1 MRGSRLVGVLW
12 APVAWG
18 VPLLTTPAE
27 AESPVAPAVWYR
39 ASAECPTG
47 PEFLGKIADG
57 ATRARLAQA
66 GDHIEFVVT
75 LLAGNGETVGRLERQ
90 TNGGTVAIRELRD
103 ATCAQVADAL
113 ALSLGLTLDPA
124 RSGSEAPNAQPTP
137 ASEPAAA
144 AAPAAPLPAAPAP
157 APTQVTVAEAPAA
170 RSMQQTHDQPASP
183 ARRGLALGVT
193 AGALT
198 GLATQTMFRGSAF
211 VDIARASSRLSWRL
225 AFVGARGESPTPL
238 GSVGR
243 WLLAGR
249 GELCPWR
256 WGGAAWGVSPCAA
269 FELGATSASV
279 GEQSD
284 HALWATPGVALR
296 ASVAVSPALNLEA
309 AAGALLPL
317 IRGQVF
323 YATQPLYQDEIIAFN
338 AELGIS
344 FGQL

>member
-12 APVAWG
+12 APVACG
-18 VPLLTTPAE
+18 VLVTTPA
-27 AESPVAPAVWYR
+27 AADGPVAPAVWYR

-47 PEFLGKIADG
+47 PEFLGKIADS

-75 LLAGNGETVGRLERQ
+75 LVTGNGETVGRLERQ
-90 TNGGTVAIRELRD
+90 TQGGTVAIRELRD
-103 ATCAQVADAL
+103 ATCVQVADAL
-113 ALSLGLTLDPA
+113 ALSLGLALDPA
-124 RSGSEAPNAQPTP
+124 RSGSEAPPAQPTP
-137 ASEPAAA
+137 ANEPAAA
-144 AAPAAPLPAAPAP
+144 AAPESRLPSAPLSPPPVAAP
-157 APTQVTVAEAPAA
+157 EAPLVAPM
-170 RSMQQTHDQPASP
+170 RQTDGPRASA
-183 ARRGLALGVT
+183 ARRGFAFGVD
-193 AGALT
+193 AGVLT

-211 VDIARASSRLSWRL
+211 VDMARATSQLSWRF

-256 WGGAAWGVSPCAA
+256 WGGAAWGLSPCAA

-279 GEQSD
+279 AGQSD

-296 ASVAVSPALNLEA
+296 ASVAVSPALRLEV

-317 IRGQVF
+317 VRGQVF
-323 YATQPLYQDEIIAFN
+323 YGAQQLYEDEIIALN